1 MGSMNLNRQHYK
13 QIIKRES
20 IPVHQWRVVC
30 DSMLGGL
37 TSKLRM
43 CGCDCVHLAFDQRGE
58 RSVQVA
64 LYEKRVLL
72 TRNKEYLRVGSFIR
86 FIIIDNSLLLILN
99 YFNYIIQFS
108 QYIPPEDCYFVMAAN
123 PDAQLRE
130 VLKYFKIIVT
140 HRDIFSR
147 CQDCNSDE
155 FVKASKQLMDKLL
168 KRFIT
173 HFFFLKLYIKYW

>member
-1 MGSMNLNRQHYK
+1 MNLNRQHYK

-20 IPVHQWRVVC
+20 VPVHQWRVVC

-86 FIIIDNSLLLILN
+86 FIIVNS
-99 YFNYIIQFS
+99 
-108 QYIPPEDCYFVMAAN
+108 
-123 PDAQLRE
+123 
-130 VLKYFKIIVT
+130 
-140 HRDIFSR
+140 
-147 CQDCNSDE
+147 
-155 FVKASKQLMDKLL
+155 
-168 KRFIT
+168 
-173 HFFFLKLYIKYW
+173 